1 MTSAALPQSYVEAH
15 AYDGAA
21 IQHDRRDRVTPCA
34 IQPRD
39 LAVAHAV
46 ARYKFLTATQLL
58 ELWWPGRT
66 AWACQ
71 RRLLRL
77 FNAGHLE
84 RFRPIA
90 RRGSFPWT
98 YHLGQEGHRLLQR
111 AGLVEDGVRYRARA
125 IYDYGH
131 VLHEIQL
138 NAWALACRRA
148 LRDAFVSWEGETDIS
163 PPPEARKGQ
172 LRFDDD
178 WSAEDL
184 IQPQP
189 RLLRPDAILD
199 IAAGSQR
206 AMRTLF
212 VEYDRTRRID
222 KNYDKLRRYDAF
234 LCWWVRYT
242 SYADGESLPYVVF
255 VCQDEEQREQFVAA
269 GDRELTGH
277 RWHPTVPPER
287 HEYVG
292 RRRILFAVE
301 RDAHAGVLEAWRLPA
316 FPPDHPAR
324 DDNVRRVALADGGG
338 RAPEANQLRLP
349 GRTDGDG
356 VERERL
362 GIRSMGEHVFPYDT
376 GDQTGATK

>member
-1 MTSAALPQSYVEAH
+1 MTSTVLPQSYVEAH
-15 AYDGAA
+15 AYDGAVM
-21 IQHDRRDRVTPCA
+21 QHDQRDRMTPCV
-34 IQPRD
+34 ITPRD
-39 LAVAHAV
+39 SAVVHAV
-46 ARYKFLTATQLL
+46 ARHKFLTAPQLL

-66 AWACQ
+66 AWAGQ

-77 FNAGHLE
+77 FNAGYLE

-98 YHLGQEGHRLLQR
+98 YHLGLEGHRLLQR
-111 AGLVEDGVRYRARA
+111 AGLLDDGARYRARTV
-125 IYDYGH
+125 YDYGH

-138 NAWALACRRA
+138 NAWVLAYRRA
-148 LRDAFVSWEGETDIS
+148 LGDAFLSWDGETDIV

-184 IQPQP
+184 LQPQP
-189 RLLRPDAILD
+189 RLLRPDAILE
-199 IAAGSQR
+199 ITAGPQR
-206 AMRTLF
+206 ALRTLL

-242 SYADGESLPYVVF
+242 PYADLPALPYVLF
-255 VCQDEEQREQFVAA
+255 VCQDDSQREQFLAA
-269 GDRELTGH
+269 ADRELTGH
-277 RWHPTVPPER
+277 RWHPTVAVDR

-292 RRRILFAVE
+292 RRRILFAIE
-301 RDAHAGVLEAWRLPA
+301 PDAHAAVLEAWRLPA

-324 DDNVRRVALADGGG
+324 DDNVRRVVLTSGATAARSDSQLQLPAQANGAISNGAGGAV
-338 RAPEANQLRLP
+338 RA
-349 GRTDGDG
+349 
-356 VERERL
+356 
-362 GIRSMGEHVFPYDT
+362 GIEHVFADDAGSAT
-376 GDQTGATK
+376 AATK

>member
-1 MTSAALPQSYVEAH
+1 MTSASLPDSYVAAH

-21 IQHDRRDRVTPCA
+21 IQHDHRDRCVPCA

-39 LAVAHAV
+39 LAVVRDV
-46 ARYKFLTATQLL
+46 ARYKFLTAHQLL
-58 ELWWPGRT
+58 ELWWPDRT
-66 AWACQ
+66 AWAGQ

-77 FNAGHLE
+77 FTAGHLE

-111 AGLVEDGVRYRARA
+111 AGLVDEQARYRQRA
-125 IYDYGH
+125 VYDYGH

-138 NAWALACRRA
+138 NAWALACRRTIG
-148 LRDAFVSWEGETDIS
+148 DAFLSWEGEADIN
-163 PPPEARKGQ
+163 PPVEARKGQ

-184 IQPQP
+184 TQPQP
-189 RLLRPDAILD
+189 RLLRPDAILE
-199 IAAGSQR
+199 IAAGPQQTL
-206 AMRTLF
+206 RTLL

-242 SYADGESLPYVVF
+242 PFADLASLPYVLF
-255 VCQDEEQREQFVAA
+255 VCQDADQREQFLAA
-269 GDRELTGH
+269 ADRELTGH

-301 RDAHAGVLEAWRLPA
+301 CDAHAGSLEAWRLPA
-316 FPPDHPAR
+316 YPRGHPSR
-324 DDNVRRVALADGGG
+324 DNNVRRVTLADGG
-338 RAPEANQLRLP
+338 APTRHEAQLQLP
-349 GRTDGDG
+349 DRGADHHGS
-356 VERERL
+356 RESVS
-362 GIRSMGEHVFPYDT
+362 IRPVGEHVFPHGA
-376 GDQTGATK
+376 GDHNDATK